1 MYKFPFHDERYTIPV
16 WQVSPKPCSQIS
28 CLNDFPFVSHP
39 SPSRGLVCMAIVF
52 PCLDPSTLKH
62 QHPASRSP
70 SIILLLLTDHAL
82 PDLSYTLIH
91 GQRPSKINQA
101 HRALH
106 TTPVRSSTTLPALPC
121 PARHSIARTAQH
133 TLRCQLTAGVMGHGT
148 SRGTVHCSW
157 TTSAHEQVL
166 GVALRLLSVQYRG
179 PCTQPTL
186 ARLCPIDLQLVFSW
200 FRFPVPSF
208 SAYYYGPGVPFL

>member
-1 MYKFPFHDERYTIPV
+1 MVI
-16 WQVSPKPCSQIS
+16 VSS
-28 CLNDFPFVSHP
+28 
-39 SPSRGLVCMAIVF
+39 
-52 PCLDPSTLKH
+52 CLDPSTLKH

-106 TTPVRSSTTLPALPC
+106 TTPVRSSATLPGLPC

-133 TLRCQLTAGVMGHGT
+133 TLRCQLTACVMGHGT
-148 SRGTVHCSW
+148 SRGHGQDSTLFVDDLYIRTSVGCGSASTVCSIPRPL
-157 TTSAHEQVL
+157 H
-166 GVALRLLSVQYRG
+166 
-179 PCTQPTL
+179 PTL
-186 ARLCPIDLQLVFSW
+186 ARLCPIDLQLAFSW

-208 SAYYYGPGVPFL
+208 SAYDCGPGVTFL